1 MDGIYFGSYV
11 TPSGAMTID
20 LSAASFSFSA
30 KTIQNALT
38 ASVAS
43 PAFNFSA
50 KTIQNTLTASV
61 TSPAFNFSAQTLRN
75 TLTASVTSPTF
86 NFSAQTLRN
95 TLTASVTSPTF
106 NFDGQDILR
115 GAVWFLSAASF
126 GFDSTNASIT
136 QTVKPSAAALNLPPN
151 AQNHTVNVQQDSPPT
166 FDWVGQPLQN
176 TMVLPL
182 SVPTL
187 GFIGKAIEYVSG
199 ATYPLTAAILN
210 FSAKNPVPTL
220 TIPLTAAT
228 LNIQQVGN
236 LELLQDGVPMAGPL
250 RLLPQVGV
258 GL

>member
-61 TSPAFNFSAQTLRN
+61 TSP
-75 TLTASVTSPTF
+75 
-86 NFSAQTLRN
+86 
-95 TLTASVTSPTF
+95 TF
-106 NFDGQDILR
+106 NFDGQDITR